1 MLNQWTGHMG
11 VEMTIRDIFNDNDKL
26 VSAFFEKID
35 EAVAKI
41 DHKDDDMWEAKY
53 DKLEELYND

>member
-1 MLNQWTGHMG
+1 
-11 VEMTIRDIFNDNDKL
+11 MTIQDIFNDNDQL

-35 EAVAKI
+35 ETVAKI